1 MARTKSAHSLAGQ
14 EMLRLKGHN
23 GPIDGVAF
31 SPDGRR
37 IASASRD
44 RTVKVWDADSGQET
58 LTLKGHSDTVYYV
71 AFNPDGRRITSA
83 SIDGMVKI
91 WDARDK

>member
-1 MARTKSAHSLAGQ
+1 
-14 EMLRLKGHN
+14 
-23 GPIDGVAF
+23 
-31 SPDGRR
+31 
-37 IASASRD
+37 
-44 RTVKVWDADSGQET
+44 
-58 LTLKGHSDTVYYV
+58 V